1 MARPQSDIQ
10 MIKCLKILNEEFD
23 RFKDPRKGA
32 SQIRLQDF
40 LLTSYAIFSLK
51 YPSLLSFEIDMNKPK
66 QVHNLKKLFDVR
78 DVPSDTHLRDVMD
91 QVDNKFFRKIF
102 TKLFAHIQR
111 SKYMEAYEF
120 IRVKGRPYYL
130 MASDGTGYFRSEK
143 VMCDDCMIIETTKN
157 NEPITKF
164 GHNMLAASIV
174 HPGLKEV
181 IPLCPEPIF
190 NRDGTS
196 KNDCEQNAFKR
207 FIKDFRR
214 EHPKLDVVVAL
225 DALYATEP
233 PITLMFENDLSFIIG
248 VKETKGTLY
257 MQVND
262 GEKDGSTKH
271 YEYDYEIGDKVKKN
285 VNHKYRYIKN
295 VRLGQDMESPR
306 VNFVEFWE
314 KTTWVNQ
321 KGEDKEQKRHFAYVT
336 DLPVNNETIVTIVKG
351 GRTRWKIENE
361 TFNTLKNHG
370 YHLEHNYGH
379 GKKNLSVNLI
389 MMMFIAFMIDQIQQM
404 SCETFKKMMKK
415 LSHRRC
421 DFFRTTISQFESLFF
436 ENWEQFYGLITG
448 VVILEQ
454 KFINTS

>member
-10 MIKCLKILNEEFD
+10 MTKCLRILNEEFD
-23 RFKDPRKGA
+23 KFKDPRKGTPL
-32 SQIRLQDF
+32 IRLQDF
-40 LLTSYAIFSLK
+40 LLTSYAIFALK
-51 YPSLLSFEIDMNKPK
+51 YPSLLSFDIDMYEERKA
-66 QVHNLKKLFDVR
+66 HNLKTLFKVKDI
-78 DVPSDTHLRDVMD
+78 PSDTHLRDIMD
-91 QVDNKFFRKIF
+91 EVDNKFFRKIF

-111 SKYMEAYEF
+111 SKYIEAYEF
-120 IRVKGRPYYL
+120 IRVKDKPFYL
-130 MASDGTGYFRSEK
+130 MAADATGYFRSDK

-164 GHNMLAASIV
+164 GHNMLAGSII
-174 HPGLKEV
+174 HPDLKEV
-181 IPLCPEPIF
+181 IALCPEPIS
-190 NRDGTS
+190 NRDGSS

-248 VKETKGTLY
+248 VKETKNSLY

-262 GEKDGSTKH
+262 GEKSGLTKKH
-271 YEYDYEIGDKVKKN
+271 EYDFEIGDKIKKN
-285 VNHKYRYIKN
+285 VHHNYRYIKN

-314 KTTWVNQ
+314 KITWINRL
-321 KGEDKEQKRHFAYVT
+321 GESKEKKRHFAFVT
-336 DLPVNNETIVTIVKG
+336 DLPVNKETIVNIVKG
-351 GRTRWKIENE
+351 GRARWKIENE

-379 GKKNLSVNLI
+379 GKKNLSLNLI
-389 MMMFIAFMIDQIQQM
+389 MVMFIAFMIDQIQLM
-404 SCETFKKMMKK
+404 SCETFKKVMKK
-415 LSHRRC
+415 LKRRSYVIK
-421 DFFRTTISQFESLFF
+421 DIIGKFNQLFF
-436 ENWEQFYGLITG
+436 ENWYQLYGLTIGT
-448 VVILEQ
+448 VKLEQ
-454 KFINTS
+454 RFINTS